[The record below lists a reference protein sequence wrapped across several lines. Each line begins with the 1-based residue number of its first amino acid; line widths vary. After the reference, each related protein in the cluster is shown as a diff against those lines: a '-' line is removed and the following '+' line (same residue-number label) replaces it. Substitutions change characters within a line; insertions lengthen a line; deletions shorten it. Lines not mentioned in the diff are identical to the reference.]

1 MNNITKRALHV
12 ECAPGRG
19 FVFYIVDDLSDD
31 VIGQADDSGSHDGKT
46 NATLWAAS
54 ADLLAACEKAEK
66 RFPAYP
72 GYIDPL
78 GVELRAAIAKA
89 RGRNQT

>member
-1 MNNITKRALHV
+1 MSNITKRALHV
-12 ECAPGRG
+12 ERAP
-19 FVFYIVDDLSDD
+19 DD
-31 VIGQADDSGSHDGKT
+31 VIGQADDSGSHDGLA

-72 GYIDPL
+72 GYSDPL
-78 GVELRAAIAKA
+78 GIELRAAIAKA
-89 RGRNQT
+89 KRENQT